1 MSIVGERSVF
11 DRIHASVRLGAM
23 GVFVLALS
31 AGSGC
36 GSLRGA
42 ASAGSGRDARFLEYR
57 SEAVRLRGLPLTREV
72 AVERETREA
81 LLAAL
86 EAELDKPEERRFL
99 AETERLLHQF
109 RVLEPGIPLRDIY
122 LKLMGD
128 QVVAYYDPE
137 KKRVAYVDGAA
148 PEQKGV
154 GPQVERFTYVHEF
167 CHAVEDAHFDL
178 NRLTKASLTDLDRN
192 LALTSFAEGNAVLV
206 GVDSLCG
213 DRPVNTA
220 TPLGSLLVSSVNR
233 LDVSENVAGEL
244 KDCPPFL
251 AGALLRPYLDGAAFC
266 NRLRRYA
273 GWPSVDEAYRSSLPS
288 TTAEI
293 LYPRRRYLRPFAPAV
308 FTPAEGVFAGLKPG
322 TALTNSLGV
331 LGTALWLGGEKM
343 VSARQFGFL
352 KGWMGD
358 RVYLCEGTD
367 GVTRTVWLS
376 YWERPGMARAF
387 CREVERRLGGRAFS
401 GVPSC
406 VRREGRLVAAAWVT
420 GANATPLA
428 CKNLAACALDS
439 RVSAETPS
447 LAASWW
453 FDTPCPVRFPSGR
466 NGMGFEVLGGYA
478 ADVRAGEHAC
488 RFNLACGA
496 LLRAESNPDRH
507 YYGTLCG
514 LLRHV
519 GDARSDFTFW
529 QVPLVAT
536 WHRQGTGEAR
546 RFRWSVLGGLLADGD
561 GQRVRVLFVPVWR
574 AAGGRRVPPGSGAAP
589 ADGKRPPT

>member
-1 MSIVGERSVF
+1 M
-11 DRIHASVRLGAM
+11 
-23 GVFVLALS
+23 
-31 AGSGC
+31 
-36 GSLRGA
+36 
-42 ASAGSGRDARFLEYR
+42 
-57 SEAVRLRGLPLTREV
+57 RLRGLPLTRGV

-99 AETERLLHQF
+99 AETERLLRRF
-109 RVLEPGIPLRDIY
+109 RVVGPEMPLRELY
-122 LKLMGD
+122 LKLMSD
-128 QVVAYYDPE
+128 QVAAYYDPE
-137 KKRVAYVDGAA
+137 KKRVAYVDGSVPA
-148 PEQKGV
+148 QKGV
-154 GPQVERFTYVHEF
+154 TPAIGPQVERFIYVHEF

-206 GVDSLCG
+206 GADSLCG
-213 DRPVNTA
+213 DYPANTA
-220 TPLGSLLVSSVNR
+220 TPLGAFLVSAVSR
-233 LDVSENVAGEL
+233 LDVSESVAGEL

-266 NRLRRYA
+266 NRLRRDA
-273 GWPSVDEAYRSSLPS
+273 GWPSVDEAYRSRLPS

-293 LYPRRRYLRPFAPAV
+293 LYPERRYLRPFTPAAFAPAD
-308 FTPAEGVFAGLKPG
+308 GLFAGLRPG
-322 TALTNSLGV
+322 TTLTNSLGV
-331 LGTALWLGGEKM
+331 FGTALWLGGEKV

-352 KGWMGD
+352 EGWLGD

-387 CREVERRLGGRAFS
+387 CREVERRLGGRAFA

-406 VRREGRLVAAAWVT
+406 VRREGRLVAAVWVT
-420 GANATPLA
+420 GTNATPLA
-428 CKNLAACALDS
+428 CGNLAACALHS
-439 RVSAETPS
+439 RVSAAETPS

-453 FDTPCPVRFPSGR
+453 FDTPCPVRFPSDG
-466 NGMGFEVLGGYA
+466 NSAGCEVLGGYA
-478 ADVRAGEHAC
+478 ADFRGGEHVC

-514 LLRHV
+514 LVRHV

-529 QVPLVAT
+529 QVPLAAS
-536 WHRQGTGEAR
+536 WHRQGTGDAR
-546 RFRWSVLGGLLADGD
+546 RFRWTALGGLLADGD

-574 AAGGRRVPPGSGAAP
+574 E
-589 ADGKRPPT
+589 KKK